1 MTIALLQQLKII
13 FLGITSTSGPVVKR
27 RMSDSGVLTE
37 SEIDG
42 DDDHIRSD
50 KFEVERYKNKIKFMH
65 ATR

>member
-13 FLGITSTSGPVVKR
+13 FSGITSTSGPVVKR

-50 KFEVERYKNKIKFMH
+50 KFEVERY
-65 ATR
+65 